1 MAIAAMASAI
11 TVGVLLALS
20 SFVGGIG
27 PDGPDVGGM
36 VLLVLHAPG
45 IIVAE
50 ALNLAG
56 AAETIVIELITFLQF
71 LILFAV
77 ILTLCGRWRERVG

>member
-1 MAIAAMASAI
+1 MASAI

-27 PDGPDVGGM
+27 PDGPDAGG
-36 VLLVLHAPG
+36 VVYLALHAPG

-50 ALNLAG
+50 ALGLVG
-56 AAETIVIELITFLQF
+56 TAEAIVIELITFLQF

-77 ILTLCGRWRERVG
+77 ILTLCGRWRARVN